1 MKNKRKLTISLLL
14 VGLIGLT
21 LSFINKDDDPVDRI
35 VAALQKWADTNPQ
48 EKVYLQTDKPYY
60 LVGDTIWFKAYV
72 TTGSRHQLSAIS
84 GALYVDL
91 ISEGDSLTK
100 QLKLPITTG
109 MAVGNFILDDDL
121 VHEGNY
127 RIRAY
132 TQWMR
137 NAGPEYFYDRTFSV
151 GNSIANTVFAKI
163 DYIYTQDGNKV
174 KIKAVLKYT
183 DQNGQP
189 LADKQVSYLLRKSW
203 DVISS
208 GGGKTNAAGELSINL
223 PNNKPNELLQSYLNT
238 KIIVQ
243 GANVVA
249 KNFPIKTASN
259 QTDVQFF
266 PEGGNLVAGLKSR
279 VAFKATAPNGL
290 GAGISGVVTD
300 NAGTEVAKLETKHLG
315 MGYFT
320 LTPEASKTYAAK
332 VTYPDG
338 SSNTINLPQVQPNG
352 YTLSVF
358 QTSKRDSVLVKV
370 GVSAGAHNGGSLS
383 LVGQSN
389 GKVYFSSTVPVNKT
403 YALLY
408 FPTREVPSGI
418 MQFTLFNADAQ
429 PLNERIVFIQN
440 EDNINVGISSDKKIY
455 SRREKV
461 RLNIDAK
468 DAAGNATGGNF
479 SVSVISETA
488 VPSDEVNENSIFS
501 QLLLSSDI
509 KGYIEKPN
517 YYFTNQ
523 NDQTRENLDILM
535 LTQGYRRFEWKNI
548 LSGNI
553 AAPYYTPEKLGTEIS
568 GVIMGYNKKPIPY
581 ARVALLNNKTGFFRD
596 TVADQNGRF
605 KFRRILFTEGA
616 QFTIQGA
623 KASGKGRVIIKL
635 NDYEMAKVTPNPN
648 IGDLNPDILQQTKA
662 TIDNDLK
669 QDQDL
674 TSHGLISRV
683 QQLKE
688 VRIRAAK
695 ARFGTANIN
704 ENQADEVYRPDSR
717 QPCSSLR
724 ECLEEMYHSRVRFN
738 QVMDQTY
745 GMLWIPTYQNERY
758 VVLIDAMRV
767 TPEQYQDLLTDSVTN
782 ISKIYMVHESPA
794 IQMKLL
800 GMYSGQYRHGPPPVL
815 AIFTK
820 NGNYRYQKSD
830 GTIDYAPKGYD
841 LTRVFYSPKYDVP
854 QNGPTVADLRS
865 TVYWNPAVLTGAAGH
880 TTIGYFNSD
889 QTGTFRVTIEGINA
903 DGQLARKVYR
913 YTVQ

>member
-1 MKNKRKLTISLLL
+1 MKNKVSLSVTLLL
-14 VGLIGLT
+14 ACLLT
-21 LSFINKDDDPVDRI
+21 VTYGFINKADDPIDRI
-35 VAALQKWADTNPQ
+35 VAALQKWANANPQ

-72 TTGSRHQLSAIS
+72 TTGAKHQLSAIS
-84 GALYVDL
+84 GALYVEL
-91 ISEGDSLTK
+91 INEGDSLTK

-121 VHEGNY
+121 IHEGNY

-163 DYIYTQDGNKV
+163 DYVYTKDGNKT
-174 KIKAVLKYT
+174 KIKALLKYT

-208 GGGKTNAAGELSINL
+208 GGGKTNTAGELTVNL
-223 PNNKPNELLQSYLNT
+223 PNNKPNELAGTYLTT
-238 KIIVQ
+238 KINIKT
-243 GANVVA
+243 AETVA
-249 KNFPIKTASN
+249 KNFPIKTAST

-290 GAGISGVVTD
+290 GANISGSITD
-300 NAGTEVAKLETKHLG
+300 NTGTEVAKIETRHLG

-320 LTPEASKTYAAK
+320 LTPEAGKTYSAK
-332 VTYPDG
+332 ISYPDG
-338 SSNTINLPQVQPNG
+338 SSNTIDLPQVQANG

-358 QTSKRDSVLVKV
+358 QTSRNDSVLVKV
-370 GVSAGAHNGGSLS
+370 GASADVRNGGSLS

-389 GKVYFSSTVPVNKT
+389 GKVYFSSSVPVNKGA
-403 YALLY
+403 ALLY
-408 FPTREVPSGI
+408 FPIKDVPSGI

-440 EDNINVGISSDKKIY
+440 KDNIDVSIGSDKKMY
-455 SRREKV
+455 ARRGKV
-461 RLNIDAK
+461 QLNIDAK
-468 DAAGNATGGNF
+468 DAAGNPTGGNF

-488 VPSDEVNENSIFS
+488 VPSDEANENSIFS

-517 YYFTNQ
+517 YYFTNPD
-523 NDQTRENLDILM
+523 DQTRQNLDILM
-535 LTQGYRRFEWKNI
+535 LTQGYRRFAWKNI
-548 LSGNI
+548 LSGNTPQ
-553 AAPYYTPEKLGTEIS
+553 PYFTPEKLGTEIS
-568 GVIMGYNKKPIPY
+568 GVLLGYNKKPVAY
-581 ARVALLNNKTGFFRD
+581 GRVALLNNKTGFFRD
-596 TVADQNGRF
+596 TIADQNGRF
-605 KFRRILFTEGA
+605 KFRRILFTQGA

-623 KASGKGRVIIKL
+623 NAKGKGRVIVKL
-635 NDYEMAKVTPNPN
+635 NDYEMANIIANPN
-648 IGDLNPDILQQTKA
+648 MGDVNPDIPQQTKA

-669 QDQDL
+669 QDLDL
-674 TSHGLISRV
+674 ASHGLISRV

-695 ARFGTANIN
+695 ASLGTANIK
-704 ENQADEVYRPDSR
+704 ENQADEVYRPDRR
-717 QPCSSLR
+717 QPCGSLR
-724 ECLEEMYHSRVRFN
+724 ECLEEMYHSRVRFD
-738 QVMDQTY
+738 QVVSTTY
-745 GMLWIPTYQNERY
+745 GTLWIPKYQNERY
-758 VVLIDAMRV
+758 VVLIDSTRV
-767 TPEQYQDLLTDSVTN
+767 SPEQYQDLLTDSVTN
-782 ISKIYMVHESPA
+782 INKIYLVHESSA
-794 IQMKLL
+794 VQMKLL
-800 GMYSGQYRHGPPPVL
+800 GMYAGQYKPPPPPVM

-820 NGNYRYQKSD
+820 TGNFRYSKSD
-830 GTIDYAPKGYD
+830 GTVDYSPKGYD
-841 LTRVFYSPKYDVP
+841 LTRVFYSPKYDAP
-854 QNGPTVADLRS
+854 QNGPNLVDLRS
-865 TVYWNPAVLTGAAGH
+865 TVYWNPAILTGAIGH
-880 TTIGYFNSD
+880 TSVTYFNSD
-889 QTGTFRVTIEGINA
+889 QTGTFRVTVEGINA
-903 DGQLARKVYR
+903 AGQLGRKVYR